1 METMEDA
8 AAAAGKEIRMK
19 RRTVCVTGAGGF
31 VASWL
36 VRRLLSSGDHV
47 VVHGT
52 VRDPSDPK
60 NDHLRA
66 MDGAGERLRLFKAD
80 VLDHATAAVCGGVF
94 HVASP
99 VPSAKPHNPDAEILA
114 PAVAGTRNVLKACRE
129 ANVRRVVVVS
139 SAAAVMLNPACPN
152 DGVLD
157 EDAWSDEHYCRAT
170 ENWYCLSKTL
180 AEREAWRYAADSNA
194 DMDVVTVCPPLILGP
209 LLQSTVNTSSSIL
222 INLLN
227 GDREAVAEDKRR
239 NAVDVR
245 DVADALALAYENT
258 AASGRLICSAY
269 NLKTSEMAGIV
280 RRFCPDINSPKFVD
294 GEDERVLSSEK
305 LQKLG
310 WKFRAV
316 EECLRDS
323 VRSYKTA
330 GILK

>member
-1 METMEDA
+1 MDQTWDDLSFLPAYA
-8 AAAAGKEIRMK
+8 AFSVVPFLCLRCA
-19 RRTVCVTGAGGF
+19 
-31 VASWL
+31 
-36 VRRLLSSGDHV
+36 LLSPAMRKYPLLLLSG
-47 VVHGT
+47 
-52 VRDPSDPK
+52 
-60 NDHLRA
+60 
-66 MDGAGERLRLFKAD
+66 
-80 VLDHATAAVCGGVF
+80 
-94 HVASP
+94 
-99 VPSAKPHNPDAEILA
+99 
-114 PAVAGTRNVLKACRE
+114 
-129 ANVRRVVVVS
+129 
-139 SAAAVMLNPACPN
+139 
-152 DGVLD
+152 
-157 EDAWSDEHYCRAT
+157 
-170 ENWYCLSKTL
+170 NWYCLSKTL